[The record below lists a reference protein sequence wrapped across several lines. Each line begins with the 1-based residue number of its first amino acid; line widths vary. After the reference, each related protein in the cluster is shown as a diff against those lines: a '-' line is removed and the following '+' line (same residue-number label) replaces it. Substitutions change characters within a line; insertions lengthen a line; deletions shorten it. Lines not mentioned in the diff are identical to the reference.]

1 MRIND
6 QIIANDLPYILFYW
20 FVKDAKRR
28 NFASILLLELF
39 NQDEVKCLPLLK
51 LDFVEFESKHHLA
64 HADNKKL
71 LSWLRKRLKNHDA
84 EHEQSAEKR
93 IEFKQ
98 MILTMVHALLKK
110 LNQTDDLNAI
120 SEEDQAALAELVK
133 RLKLSE
139 TL

>member
-1 MRIND
+1 MRITD
-6 QIIANDLPYILFYW
+6 EIIANDLPFILFYW

-28 NFASILLLELF
+28 NLASILLLELF
-39 NQDEVKCLPLLK
+39 RQEEVKSLPLLK
-51 LDFVEFESKHHLA
+51 LDFIEFNSKHFFA

-71 LSWLRKRLKNHDA
+71 LTWLRKRLKNFDA
-84 EHEQSAEKR
+84 EHNESAEKR
-93 IEFKQ
+93 VEFKQ

-120 SEEDQAALAELVK
+120 SEEDQAALADLVK
-133 RLKLSE
+133 KLKLNE